1 VHAISPEEEMM
12 STRFAWFSGL
22 AVVGIL
28 TLGGIDRAL
37 AQQPAGQVVRLGE
50 GETLTISGFINATWY
65 VNNGIFAFGNGQ
77 NAEWAAAAQPATDK
91 TYLAG
96 DVRNTR
102 INFTFSGSPVLG
114 TWSPRATLEADF
126 FGAFNGAP
134 PFGDEQPQ
142 MRIRFAYADLT
153 NGRTTIRIGQ
163 FWSPM
168 FGEVP
173 VSVTHVAF
181 PLGYGA
187 TGMIGWRFPGI
198 FLYHDLNPGKPTTM
212 QLVLAALE
220 GSGSDV
226 GGGIGQ
232 GEASA
237 MPQLEARLN
246 FTHRK
251 TNFSW
256 SGYVV
261 GHIDWKDTSAVGVET
276 DNVTG
281 SGVEVGGNVTSG
293 KFTIHGN
300 VYTGKNLGQ
309 QFAHI
314 SQQVT
319 AAGEIKGSGAWVQG
333 GYEFTP
339 HFGAWLF
346 YGLDDPK
353 EADSPGLTGDFRAKN
368 EDLSGM
374 LRFRA
379 GRYQLGVELFH
390 ANTTWATSGKQKAT
404 QVALSV
410 MYTL

>member
-1 VHAISPEEEMM
+1 MR
-12 STRFAWFSGL
+12 TRLAWFSRL
-22 AVVGIL
+22 AVVIALALVGS
-28 TLGGIDRAL
+28 GGRPAL
-37 AQQPAGQVVRLGE
+37 AQQVVKLGE
-50 GETLTISGFINATWY
+50 GETLTISGFISATWFM
-65 VNNGIFAFGNGQ
+65 NSGFFAFGNGQ
-77 NAEWAAAAQPATDK
+77 NAEWATAAQPGTDK
-91 TYLAG
+91 TYLGG

-102 INFTFSGSPVLG
+102 INFTFNGSPVLG
-114 TWSPRATLEADF
+114 KWSPRGVLEADF
-126 FGAFNGAP
+126 FGAFPATPAP
-134 PFGDEQPQ
+134 PFADEQPQ
-142 MRIRFAYADLT
+142 LRIRLAYADLT
-153 NGRTTIRIGQ
+153 NGRTTVRIGQ
-163 FWSPM
+163 FWAPL

-173 VSVTHVAF
+173 VSVTHLAF

-220 GSGSDV
+220 GSGSEV
-226 GGGIGQ
+226 GAGSGIGQ

-251 TNFSW
+251 PNFSW

-261 GHIDWKDTSAVGVET
+261 GHIDWKDTSAVGVQT
-276 DNVTG
+276 NNTTG
-281 SGVEVGGNVTSG
+281 SGVEVGGNVTAG
-293 KFTIHGN
+293 KLTIHGN

-314 SQQVT
+314 TQQVT

-339 HFGAWLF
+339 HWGAWLF

-353 EADSPGLTGDFRAKN
+353 EADSPGLTGNFRSKN
-368 EDLSGM
+368 EDVSGM
-374 LRFRA
+374 VRFRA
-379 GRYQLGVELFH
+379 GRYQLGVEYFG

-410 MYTL
+410 NYSI